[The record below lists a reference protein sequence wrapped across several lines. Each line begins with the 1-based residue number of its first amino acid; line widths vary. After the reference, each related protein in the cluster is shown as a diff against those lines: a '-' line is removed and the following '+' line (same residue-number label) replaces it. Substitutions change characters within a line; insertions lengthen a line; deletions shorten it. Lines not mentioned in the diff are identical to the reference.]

1 MGARARVGDIYD
13 ALSYMRAPVPQ
24 QMMTAPVRDRSRR
37 WAWWQILSFTAGCAA
52 VGAALL
58 SPLESLGR
66 SDLVSAHVGQH
77 LILGDAAA
85 PLLLLGLPPR
95 PRRWLRARF
104 ARLSARRDRP
114 ARALAWAL
122 SPIGALVLWTLA
134 TYAWYAPPL
143 HRLAVPAGPVHVLD
157 HLSFLMFGMLIWL
170 AAFDPREP
178 KRLRPGIRDGGL
190 PWWARHA
197 YAMGARVVML
207 PPALVLW
214 YVPGYH
220 VAQERPMGY
229 TRAAD
234 QANAAGIMI
243 GFEMSL
249 FALAFV
255 LAFIFMAIA
264 EGKRRE
270 AEGSG

>member
-1 MGARARVGDIYD
+1 MVRRTRD
-13 ALSYMRAPVPQ
+13 PQ
-24 QMMTAPVRDRSRR
+24 QR
-37 WAWWQILSFTAGCAA
+37 WAWWQIIAFAAG
-52 VGAALL
+52 VGATAAAIL

-66 SDLVSAHVGQH
+66 DDLLSAHVGQH

-85 PLLLLGLPPR
+85 PLLLLGLPPW
-95 PRRWLRARF
+95 PRRWLRQ
-104 ARLSARRDRP
+104 RLAALSIDRRR
-114 ARALAWAL
+114 RAQLLTWAL
-122 SPIGALVLWTLA
+122 SPVGALVLWTVA
-134 TYAWYAPPL
+134 TYAWYTPAL
-143 HRLAVPAGPVHVLD
+143 HRLAVEGGPMHVVD
-157 HLSFLMFGMLIWL
+157 HLSFLAFGILIWL

-178 KRLRPGIRDGGL
+178 RNLRRGLRDGGL

-255 LAFIFMAIA
+255 LAFIFLAVA
-264 EGKRRE
+264 EGKRQE
-270 AEGSG
+270 AEQD

>member
-1 MGARARVGDIYD
+1 M
-13 ALSYMRAPVPQ
+13 
-24 QMMTAPVRDRSRR
+24 
-37 WAWWQILSFTAGCAA
+37 LSFAAGLGA
-52 VGAALL
+52 VGAAIL

-95 PRRWLRARF
+95 PRRWLRGRLAQLSAARRGS
-104 ARLSARRDRP
+104 ARL
-114 ARALAWAL
+114 LTWAL
-122 SPIGALVLWTLA
+122 SPAGALVLWTVA
-134 TYAWYAPPL
+134 TYAWYTPAL
-143 HRLAVPAGPVHVLD
+143 HRLAVEGGPVHVID
-157 HLSFLMFGMLIWL
+157 HLSFLAFGMLIWL

-178 KRLRPGIRDGGL
+178 RGLREGVRDGGL

-214 YVPGYH
+214 YAPGYH

-229 TRAAD
+229 SRAAD

-249 FALAFV
+249 FAFAFV
-255 LAFIFMAIA
+255 LAFIFLAVA
-264 EGKRRE
+264 EGNRRE
-270 AEGSG
+270 AESAG